1 MFKRGFTLQELLI
14 TIGVIG
20 IVAAICAPAVVNMVP
35 DKTKTMYM
43 KAYTTLSN
51 LTNEIL
57 NDSTL
62 YYTTYDASGNPSCE
76 GMRCSDNPFGAF
88 YNSQDYYV
96 GATKYPAILASKM
109 NLIEDE
115 PNYDN
120 TSPTAA
126 MVWFTTIDGVY
137 WNFKVD
143 TKSDIDVVGGKKYET
158 ELTINTDSSIDS
170 PCMYSSSCK
179 NPTQFKFIID
189 NNGGIK
195 PADALGMAY
204 LQNATDMHAAKTDRT
219 LASEIVEKAGSD
231 TDADKM
237 LKALNE
243 LRKKDSG
250 TKETTETKE

>member
-76 GMRCSDNPFGAF
+76 GMRCIARPFGSE
-88 YNSQDYYV
+88 YSKSDYYKGV
-96 GATKYPAILASKM
+96 LKYPTLVASKL
-109 NLIEDE
+109 NVIGDIDYQDQSEE
-115 PNYDN
+115 
-120 TSPTAA
+120 SGREG
-126 MVWFTTIDGVY
+126 FTTIDGVY
-137 WNFKVD
+137 WNFEIN
-143 TKSDIDVVGGKKYET
+143 TKSDSDVVGGKRYET

-243 LRKKDSG
+243 LRKKESG
-250 TKETTETKE
+250 TKETKE

>member
-20 IVAAICAPAVVNMVP
+20 IVAAICAPAVVNIVP
-35 DKTKTMYM
+35 DKTKTIYM

-62 YYTTYDASGNPSCE
+62 YYTTYDASGNPNCE

-143 TKSDIDVVGGKKYET
+143 TKSDIDGIMDYLAEANHDILVGFNEENRLKVQETQGKPFHIEQ
-158 ELTINTDSSIDS
+158 LI
-170 PCMYSSSCK
+170 
-179 NPTQFKFIID
+179 
-189 NNGGIK
+189 
-195 PADALGMAY
+195 AL
-204 LQNATDMHAAKTDRT
+204 
-219 LASEIVEKAGSD
+219 
-231 TDADKM
+231 
-237 LKALNE
+237 
-243 LRKKDSG
+243 LRRKI
-250 TKETTETKE
+250 